1 MRVAVKTRWYIRILQ
16 FSPIVAGILLAFVWL
31 AVPTGLR
38 AQIDTVREYR
48 AVAQAVG
55 EGSIEGYDEKLAA
68 EQWLAA
74 DRAYTKYGQSEAS
87 LSDSFQTMSQSVLEA
102 AGSKASELF
111 SASGEPVDPG
121 WSAEDPVFA
130 AAQEFEERFDARV
143 YVYFVPDPP
152 MPSLVASSVPRPDL
166 LPTPSEIRSQYP
178 PLEGSLQYDIERL
191 VADPW
196 LIPWMQNRQS
206 YAVHAPF
213 PGNFDQ
219 TTGTGGEARA
229 IFEGV
234 RLPGRVPYFYVW
246 VTTPDIMADEQP
258 MPGTDIDA
266 DRTFF
271 TIDPQAPTYQ
281 ERLNEVARKY
291 NCDVFVAGPLEM
303 RLIPLRVPA
312 GSTAEKTLGLG
323 NAVWPPPA
331 TRGSSYYGSP
341 EKLPA
346 DAWQYENGANWM
358 MTSLMSGNGAQA
370 AMGAVDFMTSPVT
383 PPQSIVILATMH
395 DSPTAYSQED
405 LTPSGKF
412 WRQVQVFLALRQAQ
426 FLGGAAV
433 LLAMAL
439 VASPAAFLMERRRI
453 TQLLVL
459 EEMERVQQDAH
470 DKVYNRLSAL
480 SKRVEITGEALSS
493 EVGRSLEQVADDIRD
508 TVTDLQG
515 ILGDAR
521 QRTASLTGTDP
532 LRSQLESVAREQAAR
547 LGVTV
552 DLTVADAMPV
562 LSAQTGWDLQ
572 CVLEEAINNSV
583 EHGGAGRVT
592 ASVTVEDDALV
603 MRVED
608 DGTGMAETDVDSLS
622 EEHLGLRGMR
632 NRAERHGGSFALQPA
647 EQGAALLVRIPVK
660 GNQGEG

>member
-1 MRVAVKTRWYIRILQ
+1 MKVAIKTRWYIRVLQ
-16 FSPIVAGILLAFVWL
+16 FSPLVAGMLLTFVWL

-38 AQIDTVREYR
+38 AQIDTVREYQ
-48 AVAQAVG
+48 AIAQASG
-55 EGSIEGYDEKLAA
+55 EAPIEGYDEKTAA

-74 DRAYTKYGQSEAS
+74 DRAYAKYGRTEAS
-87 LSDSFQTMSQSVLEA
+87 LSDSFQTMTQDVLDA
-102 AGSKASELF
+102 TGSKASELF

-121 WSAEDPVFA
+121 WPADNPVFA
-130 AAQEFEERFDARV
+130 SAREFEKRFDARV
-143 YVYFVPDPP
+143 YVYFLPDPP
-152 MPSLVASSVPRPDL
+152 APSLVASSVPRPDL

-178 PLEGSLQYDIERL
+178 PLGGGPQYDIETL

-206 YAVHAPF
+206 YTAHAPF

-234 RLPGRVPYFYVW
+234 RSPGRVPYFYVW
-246 VTTPDIMADEQP
+246 VTTPDIMADTQP
-258 MPGTDIDA
+258 MPGTDISA

-271 TIDPQAPTYQ
+271 TIDPQAPTYR
-281 ERLNEVARKY
+281 ERLDEVARKY
-291 NCDVFVAGPLEM
+291 NCNVFVAGPLSM
-303 RLIPLRVPA
+303 RLITLRIPA
-312 GSTAEKTLGLG
+312 GSTAEKTAGLG
-323 NAVWPPPA
+323 NTVWPPPA
-331 TRGSSYYGSP
+331 SRGSSYYGSP

-346 DAWQYENGANWM
+346 EASQYEDGATWM
-358 MTSLMSGNGAQA
+358 MTSLANGNTAQA
-370 AMGAVDFMTSPVT
+370 AMGVVDFTTSPVT
-383 PPQSIVILATMH
+383 PPQTLVVLATMH
-395 DSPTAYSQED
+395 DSPTAYSSQD
-405 LTPSGKF
+405 LTPSGRF
-412 WRQVQVFLALRQAQ
+412 WQQVQVFLALRQAQ

-508 TVTDLQG
+508 TVTDLQD

-521 QRTASLTGTDP
+521 QRTASLAGTDP

-547 LGVTV
+547 LGVVV
-552 DLTVADAMPV
+552 DLQVADAIPV

-583 EHGGAGRVT
+583 EHGGATRVVAT
-592 ASVTVEDDALV
+592 VGVEDDTLV
-603 MRVED
+603 VRVAD
-608 DGTGMAETDVDSLS
+608 DGSGMAVKDVDALP
-622 EEHLGLRGMR
+622 EEHMGLRSMR
-632 NRAERHGGSFALQPA
+632 NRAERHGGTFATVTT
-647 EQGAALLVRIPVK
+647 ESGAAVELRLPVK
-660 GNQGEG
+660 GNQGAG